1 MSPFFFRTMK
11 RFQSFQED
19 AMTAVEKAEQ
29 SKKDVVDRLKQ
40 RAAAAKEAQ
49 AAARDRDDLKK
60 EILRDLKR

>member
-1 MSPFFFRTMK
+1 
-11 RFQSFQED
+11 
-19 AMTAVEKAEQ
+19 MTAVERAEQ

-49 AAARDRDDLKK
+49 AAARDREDMKK